1 MNYDDYKRVGLPW
14 DDEEDLKLNDLYNN
28 KKKDIL
34 EISELHMRAPGGII
48 SRLIRNEIIANR
60 TNARGYE
67 NYKNSDLYK
76 EICLRNK
83 SNIKKKKEDLSLELL
98 NRKNQN
104 ILITMNKNDY
114 MLLQND
120 IDDIKNEIKE
130 LKLICKNIVE
140 MFNAVYE
147 FEN

>member
-1 MNYDDYKRVGLPW
+1 MHYDDYKRVGLPW

-28 KKKDIL
+28 KQKDIL

-48 SRLIRNEIIANR
+48 SRLIRNEIITNR
-60 TNARGYE
+60 ISARGYE
-67 NYKNSDLYK
+67 DYKNSELYK
-76 EICLRNK
+76 EICLRNR

-104 ILITMNKNDY
+104 ILITMNKNDF

-120 IDDIKNEIKE
+120 IDDVKSEIKE

>member
-1 MNYDDYKRVGLPW
+1 
-14 DDEEDLKLNDLYNN
+14 
-28 KKKDIL
+28 
-34 EISELHMRAPGGII
+34 MRAPGGII